1 VRQRSSLEFLPFSSI
16 PRQETAGSSRSW
28 SVSPP
33 RSSVRKLFRPRR
45 RKPSAGWSSDKA
57 LLAPPAIHR
66 IGCGARRRSNEW
78 STRCKRG
85 RTTRPAAPS
94 AAPWAT

>member
-45 RKPSAGWSSDKA
+45 RKPSAGWSS
-57 LLAPPAIHR
+57 
-66 IGCGARRRSNEW
+66 
-78 STRCKRG
+78 
-85 RTTRPAAPS
+85 
-94 AAPWAT
+94 